1 MANRIFDTAV
11 EPTIDNE
18 NFRAQIKALQYEV
31 DSLKQQRE
39 YTELQHEKVLREAV
53 LRANEDSR
61 KSQVCRGFA
70 IQGCFWIML
79 ISM

>member
-1 MANRIFDTAV
+1 MTLHAAI

-39 YTELQHEKVLREAV
+39 YTELQHEKALRDAV
-53 LRANEDSR
+53 VSADDDFR
-61 KSQVCRGFA
+61 KSQV
-70 IQGCFWIML
+70 
-79 ISM
+79 